1 MRRSSNPP
9 CLPPPPLPENAPPPM
24 RKAPKVLIRPENSI
38 QEPVKREDEANE
50 WRFGVERVEDQT
62 STRDIGQLCVGFLV
76 PKVNDAEI
84 SKVEDL
90 LNLKLLDLSNHLNVV
105 CQSAVPERGVKFFE
119 KTRNHTVD
127 FSRLH
132 VFPDD
137 CRYEIQTVK
146 NSLETQN
153 VRDVSVH
160 SFLMRST
167 DASLTT
173 TYCTCIKWKR
183 KCENPFLI
191 KLIQNNPKVDF
202 QNVLYEPVSV
212 VVFTTKP
219 RYRSFQG
226 MLARLPIELMFGNG
240 RTNYACTTESLRLAL
255 YALRGCDS
263 LGHAIAAYHSFQR
276 VFPKMEN
283 CTRLFEPLIHY
294 LERKAV
300 RIATGGHVWTERCT
314 WMCWRI

>member
-1 MRRSSNPP
+1 MKS
-9 CLPPPPLPENAPPPM
+9 
-24 RKAPKVLIRPENSI
+24 
-38 QEPVKREDEANE
+38 
-50 WRFGVERVEDQT
+50 
-62 STRDIGQLCVGFLV
+62 
-76 PKVNDAEI
+76 
-84 SKVEDL
+84 
-90 LNLKLLDLSNHLNVV
+90 
-105 CQSAVPERGVKFFE
+105 
-119 KTRNHTVD
+119 
-127 FSRLH
+127 
-132 VFPDD
+132 
-137 CRYEIQTVK
+137 
-146 NSLETQN
+146 SLETQN

-183 KCENPFLI
+183 KCENPFLM
-191 KLIQNNPKVDF
+191 KLVQNNLKADF
-202 QNVLYEPVSV
+202 RNVLYEPVSV

-276 VFPKMEN
+276 VFPKMKN

-314 WMCWRI
+314 WTCWRI